1 MSTDHD
7 EAEGSERQEDI
18 PTMDFGG
25 AALGPGVLVGR
36 YIQAPTDSGGRWV
49 AVRRTVLRA
58 LGGFEVVPLVGGIR
72 PAAG

>member
-1 MSTDHD
+1 MSKNQHETKDV
-7 EAEGSERQEDI
+7 ERQQDI